1 MKFQG
6 ELFRWARAPF
16 NWLLD
21 FIYPPTCLVC
31 GTVVENGDPIC
42 GQCFSKIQP
51 YSEGKGLEELW
62 ISRHEINPIYLD
74 GFLAGFYF
82 EPNLQNL
89 LHLLKY
95 QKQRR
100 LGSFFGRWLGK
111 NLSFQLQMWN
121 IDWVVP
127 VPLHPRKR
135 RKRGYN
141 QSDLIA
147 REVAAEN
154 GFLLARSVLKRTRNT
169 ATNTG
174 LSASERI
181 RNVSGAFIVHPKF
194 NFSGK
199 RILLIDDVITTGST
213 LNACAEPLKKAGAAA
228 VFALVVAH
236 PPLEDLHF
244 SKKSAIFKEDS
255 GN

>member
-6 ELFRWARAPF
+6 DLSRWAKVPF
-16 NWLLD
+16 HWLLD
-21 FIYPPTCLVC
+21 FVYPPTCLVC
-31 GTVVENGDPIC
+31 GEVVENGDPIC
-42 GQCFSKIQP
+42 RQCFSKIQP
-51 YSEGKGLEELW
+51 YNEEEALEELW
-62 ISRHEINPIYLD
+62 ISRHKINPVYLD

-95 QKQRR
+95 QKERR
-100 LGSFFGRWLGK
+100 LGTFFGRRLGK
-111 NLSFQLQMWN
+111 NLSLQMHEWA

-127 VPLHPRKR
+127 VPLHPRKN

-154 GFLLARSVLKRTRNT
+154 GPALAKSVLKRTRNT
-169 ATNTG
+169 PTNTG

-181 RNVSGAFIVHPKF
+181 RNVSGAFVVHSKF

-228 VFALVVAH
+228 VFALAVAH
-236 PPLEDLHF
+236 PPLENLHF
-244 SKKSAIFKEDS
+244 SKKSAIF
-255 GN
+255 

>member
-1 MKFQG
+1 MRLQG
-6 ELFRWARAPF
+6 DILRLGTAPLS
-16 NWLLD
+16 WLLD
-21 FIYPPTCLVC
+21 FVYPPTCLIC
-31 GTVVENGDPIC
+31 GAVAENGDPIC
-42 GQCFSKIQP
+42 RQCFSKIQP
-51 YSEGKGLEELW
+51 YDTEEGLEDLW
-62 ISRHEINPIYLD
+62 IARHKVDPVYLD

-82 EPNLQNL
+82 EPNLQDL

-95 QKQRR
+95 QKERR
-100 LGSFFGRWLGK
+100 LGIFFGMWLGK
-111 NLSFQLQMWN
+111 NLSSRLREWA

-127 VPLHPRKR
+127 VPLHPRKH

-147 REVAAEN
+147 RGVAAEN
-154 GFLLARSVLKRTRNT
+154 GFVLSKTALKRTRNT
-169 ATNTG
+169 PTNTG

-181 RNVSGAFIVHPKF
+181 RNVSGAFVVNPKF

-228 VFALVVAH
+228 VFALAVAH
-236 PPLEDLHF
+236 PPLENLHF
-244 SKKSAIFKEDS
+244 SQKSAIFK
-255 GN
+255 